1 MKRLIAILMTLI
13 MVFGLSSAGAC
24 AAEETTWSFG
34 LSMPTARSY
43 PVSAV
48 IGDKIYVMGGMT
60 GTGYLKTVEIYHS
73 TTNKWTTGT
82 PMPSARVGFTCSV
95 VGNKIYVIGGAG
107 SSGSYLNTVDIFDT
121 VSDSWTTGA
130 PLPTVRSHLA
140 SAVIEGKIYLIGG
153 SGLAGVGVTNIVEIY
168 DPMTDTWST
177 GTPMPNAKF
186 GFTATVIENKIYA
199 IGGINGSSVY
209 NTVEIYNTFTNT
221 WTTGSPMSTA
231 RAYSASSAI
240 GGRIYVM
247 GGYASPNRFS
257 TVEIY
262 NPTTDSWTTGP
273 SLIGPT
279 KDATS
284 SVIGERISLI
294 GGVRSDSISS
304 RMEYLQ
310 VIPDV
315 TTPTQ
320 PRNLT
325 AIGGNSKVDLS
336 WGAVM
341 DAASYNVKRST
352 TAGGQY
358 TPIANV
364 TGTSYTDTDV
374 VNGTTYYY
382 VVTAVSAGGESTNSN
397 EASATPQAPSTS
409 TGKAL
414 LVITMTNGLE
424 KEYDLQ
430 MSEVNAFINWYSS
443 NGSGFYMF
451 NKNFNLG
458 PFMTRVDYIAHD
470 KIQNFEVMQYQ

>member
-24 AAEETTWSFG
+24 AAEPTWHIG
-34 LSMPTARSY
+34 LSMPTARHFIGSAVIEDKIYVMGGISGAGYLKTVEIYNTTTNKWTTGTSIPTTRANMCLSSIDQKIYLIGGYNGIYYNTVEIFDSTSNTWTAGEPMPTARASATSVAIGNKIYVIGGANPGDNPFNTVEVYDTTTNTWTTGEPMPTSRSNLTSSVIDNKIYVIGGGNSESVGIKTVEIYDTKSNTWSTGEPMPTGRSY
-43 PVSAV
+43 LASSVIGGKIYVMGGYDSGRNRVNTVEVYDPKSNTWSTGTPLLGTTRNHTSAV
-48 IGDKIYVMGGMT
+48 IGDKIYV
-60 GTGYLKTVEIYHS
+60 
-73 TTNKWTTGT
+73 
-82 PMPSARVGFTCSV
+82 
-95 VGNKIYVIGGAG
+95 IGGDRNG
-107 SSGSYLNTVDIFDT
+107 T
-121 VSDSWTTGA
+121 VS
-130 PLPTVRSHLA
+130 
-140 SAVIEGKIYLIGG
+140 
-153 SGLAGVGVTNIVEIY
+153 
-168 DPMTDTWST
+168 
-177 GTPMPNAKF
+177 
-186 GFTATVIENKIYA
+186 
-199 IGGINGSSVY
+199 
-209 NTVEIYNTFTNT
+209 
-221 WTTGSPMSTA
+221 
-231 RAYSASSAI
+231 
-240 GGRIYVM
+240 
-247 GGYASPNRFS
+247 NR
-257 TVEIY
+257 
-262 NPTTDSWTTGP
+262 
-273 SLIGPT
+273 L
-279 KDATS
+279 
-284 SVIGERISLI
+284 
-294 GGVRSDSISS
+294 
-304 RMEYLQ
+304 EYLQ

-320 PRNLT
+320 PLNLT

-336 WGAVM
+336 WGSVA
-341 DAASYNVKRST
+341 DATSYNVKRST
-352 TAGGQY
+352 TPGGPY
-358 TPIANV
+358 TTISNV

-382 VVTAVSAGGESTNSN
+382 VVTAVSAGGESANSN